1 MNSIK
6 RLLGLLWMLI
16 GIASIIILIIGAII
30 NINLHGTADINK
42 PVPWIIIIAVFILL
56 LACINF
62 MNLSTARA
70 TQRAKEVGVRK
81 VIGANRNFNS
91 YRLIYG
97 FYSVKIFIDVR

>member
-42 PVPWIIIIAVFILL
+42 PVPWIIIIAVFIPI
-56 LACINF
+56 A
-62 MNLSTARA
+62 
-70 TQRAKEVGVRK
+70 
-81 VIGANRNFNS
+81 IG
-91 YRLIYG
+91 LM
-97 FYSVKIFIDVR
+97 IFGWYAWKGEYNGEIDT

>member
-42 PVPWIIIIAVFILL
+42 PVPWIIIIAVFTPI
-56 LACINF
+56 A
-62 MNLSTARA
+62 
-70 TQRAKEVGVRK
+70 
-81 VIGANRNFNS
+81 IG
-91 YRLIYG
+91 LM
-97 FYSVKIFIDVR
+97 IFGWYAWKGEYNGEIDA

>member
-42 PVPWIIIIAVFILL
+42 PVPWIIIIAVFTPI
-56 LACINF
+56 A
-62 MNLSTARA
+62 
-70 TQRAKEVGVRK
+70 
-81 VIGANRNFNS
+81 IG
-91 YRLIYG
+91 LM
-97 FYSVKIFIDVR
+97 IFGWYALKGEYNGEIDT

>member
-42 PVPWIIIIAVFILL
+42 PVPWIIIIAVFSPI
-56 LACINF
+56 A
-62 MNLSTARA
+62 
-70 TQRAKEVGVRK
+70 
-81 VIGANRNFNS
+81 IG
-91 YRLIYG
+91 LI
-97 FYSVKIFIDVR
+97 IFGWYAWKGEYNGEIDT

>member
-42 PVPWIIIIAVFILL
+42 PVPWIIIIAVFTPI
-56 LACINF
+56 A
-62 MNLSTARA
+62 
-70 TQRAKEVGVRK
+70 
-81 VIGANRNFNS
+81 IGLMIFGWYAWKGEYN
-91 YRLIYG
+91 G
-97 FYSVKIFIDVR
+97 KIDT